1 KAYMENTIASGL
13 CKVILPLREDV
24 WRKDGIGH
32 ISIKKLFPGYLF
44 IETEEPDRIYER
56 LKSIPHFTRLLS
68 MQEKETEKSFLTVG
82 KEDEE
87 FIKTL
92 TEDGLMHVSYV
103 RRNKSGRI
111 EEIAGPLKRYAN
123 KITKL
128 DIPHRRA
135 IVEADIFG
143 KHRRIK
149 YSLWTDKDPHLSRF
163 DGKLTGED
171 MKLPAKSFD
180 IGIREGDVIADDTG
194 IYTDMEFT
202 VIRVDAVRRLVYA
215 EAEMF
220 GTRVHF
226 ELKADDVRK
235 VRQG

>member
-1 KAYMENTIASGL
+1 M

-32 ISIKKLFPGYLF
+32 ISIKRLFPGYLF
-44 IETEEPDRIYER
+44 IETDDPVQIYEE
-56 LKSIPHFTRLLS
+56 LKKIPHFTRLLS
-68 MQEKETEKSFLTVG
+68 MQENRTERIFLTVG

-87 FIKTL
+87 FIRTL
-92 TEDGLMHVSYV
+92 TEDGLMRVSYV

-111 EEIAGPLKRYAN
+111 DEIAGPLKCYAN

-163 DGKLTGED
+163 DCRLNGED
-171 MKLPAKSFD
+171 MELPAKDFD
-180 IGIREGDVIADDTG
+180 IGIREGDVVADDTG
-194 IYTDMEFT
+194 IYIGMEFQ
-202 VIRVDAVRRLVYA
+202 VIRVDAARRLVYA

-220 GTRVHF
+220 GTMVHF
-226 ELKADDVRK
+226 ELDADDVRK
-235 VRQG
+235 V